1 MIEEESNKELEDWC
15 DGFCKDFDRSCE
27 EYDRRMKEN
36 GLLYG
41 TIFDN
46 EKYDLLLNYSR
57 ASFKLKKEDLKEY
70 VYVDKL
76 VIVKRVVWMNISTEL
91 INLSVWKV
99 NVVPYFIETTKKWK
113 IYKDS

>member
-1 MIEEESNKELEDWC
+1 MTEEVSNKELEDLANE
-15 DGFCKDFDRSCE
+15 FCEDFDRICE
-27 EYDRRMKEN
+27 KEDRRMKEN

-46 EKYDLLLNYSR
+46 EEYDLMLNYSR

-76 VIVKRVVWMNISTEL
+76 SYCKEGCEDEY
-91 INLSVWKV
+91 INRTYK
-99 NVVPYFIETTKKWK
+99 FIRMEDENCA
-113 IYKDS
+113 IFYRDY

>member
-1 MIEEESNKELEDWC
+1 MTEEVSNKELEDLANE
-15 DGFCKDFDRSCE
+15 FCEDFDRICE
-27 EYDRRMKEN
+27 KEDRRMKEN

-46 EKYDLLLNYSR
+46 EEYDLMLNYSR

-76 VIVKRVVWMNISTEL
+76 SYCKEGYEDEY
-91 INLSVWKV
+91 INRTYKFIRMEGKLSAIF
-99 NVVPYFIETTKKWK
+99 YRD
-113 IYKDS
+113 Y